1 MSGLVYVGDKCVT
14 SAAYQYAKQVTA
26 EETKEA
32 KAGDMLNS
40 LRERYSNLNIG
51 TNTKP
56 FSGTGINNLA
66 IAPGILKQ
74 MASDPKK
81 REEYE
86 ALIYDINH
94 MIESTPERMP
104 GTGAKIKAQGVF
116 INEDGTCGMWTI
128 TESSDGKEEKK
139 VDKTDREHRKE
150 WLEKQRQKRKEEQK
164 KLQERADARM
174 DGFTFY
180 SATTNAEVRIE
191 VNASSSFNWEA

>member
-1 MSGLVYVGDKCVT
+1 MFGLVYVGDKCVT

-51 TNTKP
+51 TTTKP

-66 IAPGILKQ
+66 IAPEILKQ

-94 MIESTPERMP
+94 MIESTPVRMP
-104 GTGAKIKAQGVF
+104 GTGAKI
-116 INEDGTCGMWTI
+116 
-128 TESSDGKEEKK
+128 
-139 VDKTDREHRKE
+139 
-150 WLEKQRQKRKEEQK
+150 
-164 KLQERADARM
+164 
-174 DGFTFY
+174 
-180 SATTNAEVRIE
+180 
-191 VNASSSFNWEA
+191 EA